1 MSNIDKQG
9 LREAA
14 EKALPAMKR
23 LIMMPND
30 ELFDEAL
37 LNVDGDVDAANAFN
51 LLTGPETVLALL
63 DELEAK
69 DNRINRLEAIVAVA
83 EQRNALMREWK
94 RALKVPCDLVD
105 NQMPVV
111 IHGMVIRLERLK
123 ETEAKL
129 EAAEKRIAEL
139 ESGNAYIRNRHKE
152 LDLLIGK
159 NILVMQ
165 AAIIEWQGTGDARK
179 GLAWIY
185 NTLFGPGELP
195 DEAEKDA
202 QAYFDRKYAPLD
214 EELMN
219 LHRWF
224 WEQSEAERAA
234 AGAKG
239 E

>member
-1 MSNIDKQG
+1 MSNIDKQAVQAVAD
-9 LREAA
+9 L
-14 EKALPAMKR
+14 KAGYTLGHTDVEIIQQM
-23 LIMMPND
+23 
-30 ELFDEAL
+30 AL
-37 LNVDGDVDAANAFN
+37 DAV
-51 LLTGPETVLALL
+51 TLL

-69 DNRINRLEAIVAVA
+69 D
-83 EQRNALMREWK
+83 
-94 RALKVPCDLVD
+94 
-105 NQMPVV
+105 
-111 IHGMVIRLERLK
+111 
-123 ETEAKL
+123 
-129 EAAEKRIAEL
+129 KRIAEL
-139 ESGNAYIRNRHKE
+139 ESDNADIKNRHKE

-224 WEQSEAERAA
+224 WEQSEAECAAA
-234 AGAKG
+234 AGKG
-239 E
+239 EAS

>member
-1 MSNIDKQG
+1 MSNSDKQALTDEAISKAFAGTNFGRDDFKNILAETVIDAAAGWRCGYTATTICTQLGLLTPKGCASALG
-9 LREAA
+9 LRFISEHVQR
-14 EKALPAMKR
+14 ETKR
-23 LIMMPND
+23 LND
-30 ELFDEAL
+30 A
-37 LNVDGDVDAANAFN
+37 
-51 LLTGPETVLALL
+51 
-63 DELEAK
+63 
-69 DNRINRLEAIVAVA
+69 
-83 EQRNALMREWK
+83 
-94 RALKVPCDLVD
+94 
-105 NQMPVV
+105 
-111 IHGMVIRLERLK
+111 
-123 ETEAKL
+123 L

-139 ESGNAYIRNRHKE
+139 ESDNAYIKNRHKE

-165 AAIIEWQGTGDARK
+165 AAIIEWQGTGDAKK

-195 DEAEKDA
+195 DESEKDA

-234 AGAKG
+234 AAGKG

>member
-1 MSNIDKQG
+1 MSNIDK
-9 LREAA
+9 LKSAA
-14 EKALPAMKR
+14 AKAVDNFD
-23 LIMMPND
+23 PNM
-30 ELFDEAL
+30 F
-37 LNVDGDVDAANAFN
+37 V
-51 LLTGPETVLALL
+51 ETRDVLALL

-69 DNRINRLEAIVAVA
+69 D
-83 EQRNALMREWK
+83 
-94 RALKVPCDLVD
+94 
-105 NQMPVV
+105 
-111 IHGMVIRLERLK
+111 
-123 ETEAKL
+123 
-129 EAAEKRIAEL
+129 KRIAEL
-139 ESGNAYIRNRHKE
+139 ESDNAYIRNRHKE

-195 DEAEKDA
+195 DESEKDA

-214 EELMN
+214 DELMN

-234 AGAKG
+234 AAGKG
-239 E
+239 EAS

>member
-1 MSNIDKQG
+1 MSNIDK
-9 LREAA
+9 LKSAA
-14 EKALPAMKR
+14 AKAVDNFD
-23 LIMMPND
+23 PNM
-30 ELFDEAL
+30 F
-37 LNVDGDVDAANAFN
+37 V
-51 LLTGPETVLALL
+51 ETRDVLALL
-63 DELEAK
+63 DE
-69 DNRINRLEAIVAVA
+69 
-83 EQRNALMREWK
+83 
-94 RALKVPCDLVD
+94 
-105 NQMPVV
+105 
-111 IHGMVIRLERLK
+111 
-123 ETEAKL
+123 L

-139 ESGNAYIRNRHKE
+139 ENDNTYIRNRHKE

-195 DEAEKDA
+195 DESEKDA

-234 AGAKG
+234 AAGKG
-239 E
+239 EES

>member
-1 MSNIDKQG
+1 MSNIDKRA
-9 LREAA
+9 LREELSNPAVGSNA
-14 EKALPAMKR
+14 HLRKLAL
-23 LIMMPND
+23 
-30 ELFDEAL
+30 
-37 LNVDGDVDAANAFN
+37 G
-51 LLTGPETVLALL
+51 LL
-63 DELEAK
+63 DELELVLKSESELAS
-69 DNRINRLEAIVAVA
+69 RL
-83 EQRNALMREWK
+83 M
-94 RALKVPCDLVD
+94 
-105 NQMPVV
+105 
-111 IHGMVIRLERLK
+111 
-123 ETEAKL
+123 EAK
-129 EAAEKRIAEL
+129 KRIAEL
-139 ESGNAYIRNRHKE
+139 ESDNAYIKNRHKE

-214 EELMN
+214 EELMA

-234 AGAKG
+234 AGKG

>member
-1 MSNIDKQG
+1 MSNIDKRA
-9 LREAA
+9 LRKAA
-14 EKALPAMKR
+14 EKAGA
-23 LIMMPND
+23 D
-30 ELFDEAL
+30 EWCAFIDTKSKTYSVHTPGD
-37 LNVDGDVDAANAFN
+37 NRCGDVVKWAGFDGQQRAAAKAKFIAAANP
-51 LLTGPETVLALL
+51 TTVLVLL
-63 DELEAK
+63 DEIEAK
-69 DNRINRLEAIVAVA
+69 DKLIA
-83 EQRNALMREWK
+83 EQVEIITNQEKWIKAVEETMITVTD
-94 RALKVPCDLVD
+94 RA
-105 NQMPVV
+105 
-111 IHGMVIRLERLK
+111 
-123 ETEAKL
+123 
-129 EAAEKRIAEL
+129 EAAEKRIAQL
-139 ESGNAYIRNRHKE
+139 ENDNAYIRNRHKE

-195 DEAEKDA
+195 DESEKDA

-214 EELMN
+214 DELMN

-234 AGAKG
+234 AAAKG

>member
-1 MSNIDKQG
+1 MSNIDKQA

-14 EKALPAMKR
+14 VNAKIAGEATVMPFDQRITALNDFMKHCTPA
-23 LIMMPND
+23 
-30 ELFDEAL
+30 
-37 LNVDGDVDAANAFN
+37 
-51 LLTGPETVLALL
+51 TVLALL
-63 DELEAK
+63 DELE
-69 DNRINRLEAIVAVA
+69 
-83 EQRNALMREWK
+83 
-94 RALKVPCDLVD
+94 
-105 NQMPVV
+105 
-111 IHGMVIRLERLK
+111 
-123 ETEAKL
+123 T
-129 EAAEKRIAEL
+129 AEKRIAEL
-139 ESGNAYIRNRHKE
+139 ESDNAYIRNRHKE

-195 DEAEKDA
+195 DESEKDA

-214 EELMN
+214 DELMN

-234 AGAKG
+234 AAGKG
-239 E
+239 EAS

>member
-1 MSNIDKQG
+1 MSNIDKQVVQAVAD
-9 LREAA
+9 L
-14 EKALPAMKR
+14 KAGYTLGHADVEIIQQM
-23 LIMMPND
+23 
-30 ELFDEAL
+30 AL
-37 LNVDGDVDAANAFN
+37 DA
-51 LLTGPETVLALL
+51 VALL
-63 DELEAK
+63 DELEA
-69 DNRINRLEAIVAVA
+69 
-83 EQRNALMREWK
+83 
-94 RALKVPCDLVD
+94 
-105 NQMPVV
+105 
-111 IHGMVIRLERLK
+111 
-123 ETEAKL
+123 T
-129 EAAEKRIAEL
+129 EKRIAEL
-139 ESGNAYIRNRHKE
+139 ESENAYIRNRHKE

-165 AAIIEWQGTGDARK
+165 AAIIEWQGTGDAKK

-214 EELMN
+214 EELLN

-234 AGAKG
+234 VAGKG